1 MLRIGQWDVPET
13 LEEIV
18 DPSIT
23 RLADHRHAKRLC
35 GPGWRVAGVGRE
47 TSMPSDQI
55 VSPIGTLASA
65 CRARDI
71 SVMHARL
78 LTLPNGQSDSVGS
91 LRFKVRVNKNYGR
104 DVRTPLAYTVK
115 DTWGAEF
122 VDELQPLPGEPVV
135 EKFRSS
141 AFYETSLDVILRA
154 KRIISVLVAGCTT
167 EGCVEATVRDL
178 AARDYIPVVVRD
190 CVASDHQHL
199 HDASLTVMGG
209 YGAELTTSGEI
220 LPILEG
226 GSRVATRT
234 KGHHG

>member
-13 LEEIV
+13 LGEIV

-23 RLADHRHAKRLC
+23 ALLIIDMQNDFAAQGGALQASGGNVDAIQ
-35 GPGWRVAGVGRE
+35 
-47 TSMPSDQI
+47 SI

-190 CVASDHQHL
+190 CVASDHQRL

>member
-1 MLRIGQWDVPET
+1 VLRIGQWDVPET

-23 RLADHRHAKRLC
+23 ALLIIDMQNDFAAQGGALQASGGNVDAIQ
-35 GPGWRVAGVGRE
+35 
-47 TSMPSDQI
+47 SI

-190 CVASDHQHL
+190 CVASDHRHL

>member
-1 MLRIGQWDVPET
+1 VLRIGQWDVPET

-23 RLADHRHAKRLC
+23 ALLIIDMQNDFAAQGGALQASGGNVDAIQ
-35 GPGWRVAGVGRE
+35 
-47 TSMPSDQI
+47 SI

>member
-23 RLADHRHAKRLC
+23 ALLIIDMQNDFAAQGGALQASGGNVDAIQ
-35 GPGWRVAGVGRE
+35 
-47 TSMPSDQI
+47 SI